1 VAKAEV
7 LTWFAILVAV
17 NLQTSY
23 LTPPFGITLFYMK
36 AIVPPQIRMQDLIRG
51 VVPFVMLQVIGLAT
65 CIAWPELVLWL
76 PRKLL
81 S

>member
-1 VAKAEV
+1 M

-36 AIVPPQIRMQDLIRG
+36 AIGPPEIRMQDLIRG
-51 VVPFVMLQVIGLAT
+51 VVPFVTQVK
-65 CIAWPELVLWL
+65 P
-76 PRKLL
+76 
-81 S
+81 